1 MKNKTLTPKRKKI
14 YLDTSAFLCLLL
26 SEVNH
31 EKIDRVIK
39 NSLLYSSSF
48 MILETER
55 ALVHLC
61 RERKISTDDYKV
73 LYDAAQ
79 TCIKSMAF
87 YELTVDLCS
96 NQDFPAI
103 KTPRSADLVHLR
115 TAKWLIENADVEG
128 FLTVDRHQ
136 LDSAREMRIPLI
148 EI

>member
-1 MKNKTLTPKRKKI
+1 MKNRPTPDKRKKI
-14 YLDTSAFLCLLL
+14 YLDTSAFLCFLLN
-26 SEVNH
+26 ETGH

-55 ALVHLC
+55 TLVHLC
-61 RERKISTDDYKV
+61 REKKIKTQD
-73 LYDAAQ
+73 YDAIYPAAQ
-79 TCIKSMAF
+79 VCIKSMAF

-115 TAKWLIENADVEG
+115 TAKWLIENAGVDG
-128 FLTVDRHQ
+128 FLSVDRHQ
-136 LDSAREMRIPLI
+136 LESAREMKIPI
-148 EI
+148 FEI